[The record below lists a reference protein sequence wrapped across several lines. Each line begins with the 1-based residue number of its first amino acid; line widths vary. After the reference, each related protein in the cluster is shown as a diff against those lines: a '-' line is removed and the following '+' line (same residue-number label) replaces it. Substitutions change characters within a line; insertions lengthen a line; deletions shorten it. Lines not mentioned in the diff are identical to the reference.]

1 MVSVSQFLFRQI
13 LMMTFV
19 LGLMLPI
26 LATNAVA
33 ATATETPATQAYLVD
48 MATGAVLLDKGGV
61 VAMSPASMSKLM
73 TLHMVFERLK
83 DGRLSLDDKFYVS
96 ENAWRRGGA
105 KTGGS
110 TMFLEPGMRVRVE
123 DLIRGIVVQSGNDA
137 CIVVAEGISG
147 SEEAF
152 AEEMTIRARELDM
165 IESTF
170 KNSTGWPH
178 PEHKMSPRDIAK
190 LAKITI
196 NDFPEFYHYYS
207 ETKFI
212 YNGIS
217 QSNRNPLLYKEMGA
231 DGLKTGHTQ
240 ESGYG
245 LTASVVRGDRRL
257 ILVVS
262 GLASKKIRSSE
273 SERLLEWGFRE
284 FDNYALFK
292 AGDVV
297 TDAEVWL
304 GKAANIPLVI
314 ENDLTLT
321 LPKSSRRKMVVK
333 TIYEAPIPAPVAK
346 GDRVATLSISAPGV
360 GPIEVPLVAGEGVK
374 KLGLTGR
381 LMAAVNYILWGT
393 SE

>member
-1 MVSVSQFLFRQI
+1 MGLLSRFFLGRA
-13 LMMTFV
+13 M
-19 LGLMLPI
+19 LGAMIFALGASMGH
-26 LATNAVA
+26 A
-33 ATATETPATQAYLVD
+33 AYAASATETPATQAYLIDVT
-48 MATGAVLLDKGGV
+48 TGAVLLDKNGSTP
-61 VAMSPASMSKLM
+61 MPPASMSKLM
-73 TLHMVFERLK
+73 TLHMLFERLQ

-96 ENAWRRGGA
+96 ENAWRKGGA

-123 DLIRGIVVQSGNDA
+123 DLVRGIIVQSGNDA
-137 CIVVAEGISG
+137 CITVAEGISS

-152 AEEMTIRARELDM
+152 AEEMTIRARELGLN
-165 IESTF
+165 ESTF
-170 KNSTGWPH
+170 KNSTGWPD
-178 PEHKMSPRDIAK
+178 PEQLMSPRDLAK

-196 NDFPEFYHYYS
+196 EDFPDYYHYYG
-207 ETKFI
+207 ETKFV

-217 QSNRNPLLYKEMGA
+217 QPNRNPLLYKEMGV
-231 DGLKTGHTQ
+231 DGLKTGHTE

-245 LTASVVRGDRRL
+245 LTASAVRGDRRL

-262 GLASKKIRSSE
+262 GLASQKVRSSE

-284 FDNYALFK
+284 FDNYAMFK
-292 AGDVV
+292 GGDVV

-304 GKAANIPLVI
+304 GNKPNIPLVI

-321 LPKSSRRKMVVK
+321 LPKSARREMVVK
-333 TIYEAPIPAPVAK
+333 ALYQTPIPAPLAK
-346 GDRVATLSISAPGV
+346 GDRVATLSITAPGV
-360 GPIEVPLVAGEGVK
+360 DPIEIPLVAGDGVE

-381 LMAAVNYILWGT
+381 LMAAVNYIIWGA

>member
-1 MVSVSQFLFRQI
+1 
-13 LMMTFV
+13 
-19 LGLMLPI
+19 
-26 LATNAVA
+26 
-33 ATATETPATQAYLVD
+33 
-48 MATGAVLLDKGGV
+48 
-61 VAMSPASMSKLM
+61 
-73 TLHMVFERLK
+73 
-83 DGRLSLDDKFYVS
+83 
-96 ENAWRRGGA
+96 
-105 KTGGS
+105 TGGS

-123 DLIRGIVVQSGNDA
+123 DLIRGIIVQSGNDA

-152 AEEMTIRARELDM
+152 SEEMTIRAREMDM

-190 LAKITI
+190 LAKVTI
-196 NDFPEFYHYYS
+196 DEFPEYYHYYN

-217 QSNRNPLLYKEMGA
+217 QSNRNPLLYKDMGA

-245 LTASVVRGDRRL
+245 LTASAVRGDRRL
-257 ILVVS
+257 VLVVS
-262 GLASKKIRSSE
+262 GLVSKKMRSSE

-284 FDNYALFK
+284 FDNYSLFN

-304 GKAANIPLVI
+304 GKASNIPLVI

-333 TIYEAPIPAPVAK
+333 AIYEAPIPAPIAQ
-346 GDRVATLSISAPGV
+346 GDRVATLNISAPGV
-360 GPIEVPLVAGEGVK
+360 DPIEVPLVAGAGVE

-381 LMAAVNYILWGT
+381 LMAAINYILWGT